1 MGLYLLDR
9 SRYLLAWHCPLAG
22 ATQFTYEPLDAV
34 SVKAYPHVYMYPLD
48 MKGLAQT
55 RILALISLGVV
66 SATEISYPVPFF
78 QLRLR

>member
-9 SRYLLAWHCPLAG
+9 SKVPSGSAHW
-22 ATQFTYEPLDAV
+22 QEPRNSHMNQDAV

-48 MKGLAQT
+48 IKGLAQT